1 MTHFAFLAPPFLGHV
16 NPMLALARELVR
28 RGHRATFLHM
38 ADAAPLV
45 AGEGI
50 AFRAVGQGTH
60 PPGTLAGIRH
70 RMATIR
76 GPWGLAGVIRDVAS
90 TTDMLCRDLPG
101 ALRAIGADAIVADQT
116 EAAGGLVAAH
126 LGMPV
131 VSVANALPLNR
142 EPGVPPP
149 FTSWRYDPT
158 RWGTERNLGGYRVSD
173 LLMRGPSRVISGHAA
188 AWGIGA
194 RRTIEDCASPLAQ
207 VSQMVA
213 GFDMPRAALPET
225 FHHVGPLRDPAG
237 RDRGFRLP
245 ESDGR
250 PLVYASLGTLQGG
263 RVSIFRR
270 IAEAARRLD
279 LRLIV
284 AHGGALTPDQVAS
297 LPGRPAVH
305 DFVPQ
310 DAVLREASLAVLNGG
325 LNTVMD
331 ALTHGV
337 PMVAVPIAFEQGAI
351 AARLERAGVGRSVSR
366 RFLTA
371 GRMERAM
378 REVLATSSYRARSRE
393 LGREVARGR
402 GVDLAADIVEIA
414 ARTGRPV
421 TREMMAMT
429 DTDRTERAA

>member
-1 MTHFAFLAPPFLGHV
+1 MTHFAFVAPPFLGHV

-38 ADAAPLV
+38 LDATPLV
-45 AGEGI
+45 SEEGI

-60 PPGTLAGIRH
+60 PPGTLIGIKH

-76 GPWGLAGVIRDVAS
+76 GFVGLGGVIRDVAA
-90 TTDMLCRDLPG
+90 TTDMLCRDLPA
-101 ALRAIGADAIVADQT
+101 ALRAIGADAMVADQT

-126 LGMPV
+126 LGMPL

-149 FTSWRYDPT
+149 FTPWRYDPSN
-158 RWGTERNLGGYRVSD
+158 WGTERNLGGYRVSD

-188 AWGIGA
+188 AWGIGE
-194 RRTIEDCASPLAQ
+194 RRTIEDCASRLAQ
-207 VSQMVA
+207 VSQTIE
-213 GFDMPRAALPET
+213 GFDMPRVALPDV

-237 RDRGFRLP
+237 GDRGFQLP
-245 ESDGR
+245 EPDGR

-270 IAEAARRLD
+270 IAKAARRLD
-279 LRLIV
+279 CRLVV
-284 AHGGALTPDQVAS
+284 AHGGALTPAQVAT

-305 DFVPQ
+305 ALVPQ
-310 DAVLREASLAVLNGG
+310 DVVLREASLAVLNGG

-331 ALTHGV
+331 AMAHGV
-337 PMVAVPIAFEQGAI
+337 PVVAVPIAFEQGAI
-351 AARLERAGVGRSVSR
+351 AARLERTGAGRTVSR

-378 REVLATSSYRARSRE
+378 REVATNPSYRTRSRE
-393 LGREVARGR
+393 LAHEVARGR
-402 GVDLAADIVEIA
+402 GVDLAADIVEIV

-429 DTDRTERAA
+429 GTDRAERAA